1 MPQPAPEPDP
11 SSPSSSSS
19 TNIRFAGVAS
29 GHLGVYLDLALLV
42 ARNESRLEEADA
54 LYRQAISMREDYVQ
68 VKIEN
73 L

>member
-11 SSPSSSSS
+11 SSPSSS

-68 VKIEN
+68 V
-73 L
+73 